1 MSYFQTLYHPER
13 YHGHN
18 AKPPFFEGWYF
29 KLVDRHQKH
38 KFAIIPAIFK
48 SHEPNQSHAFIQVL
62 NGTTGDSQYIKFA
75 AQKFVAA
82 KRHFTLSIGQ
92 NYFTENRLALSLKQ
106 GDFSLSGTV
115 LLGEQVP
122 WPTTVLSPGIM
133 GLFGYLPN
141 MECNHGIVS
150 MTHNL
155 MGHLILNGE
164 KIDFNGGKG
173 YIEKDWGKS
182 FPAGYVWMQSNHFKN
197 PFASFIGSIAIIPW
211 GRSAFPGLIAG
222 LWLEGK
228 LHKFATY
235 NFSKTTDLNISDDF
249 VEWRI
254 KRKNQEL
261 HIKAK
266 RAAGGLLYGPNR
278 ESMTERVG
286 ETMQAEIAI
295 TLKENDSIIFKDIG
309 RSAGLEVHGDLD
321 RLLALQKSS

>member
-1 MSYFQTLYHPER
+1 MSYFRTLYHPER
-13 YHGHN
+13 YHGHA

-29 KLVDRHQKH
+29 KLVDEAEKYRL
-38 KFAIIPAIFK
+38 AIIPAIFK
-48 SHEPNQSHAFIQVL
+48 SNNSEQSHAFIQVL
-62 NGTTGDSQYIKFA
+62 DGVTGDTQYVKFPTS
-75 AQKFVAA
+75 KFLAA
-82 KRHFTLSIGQ
+82 KKHFTVSIGQ
-92 NYFTENRLALSLKQ
+92 NYFTENRIALSLNQ
-106 GDFSLSGTV
+106 QDFQLSGTV
-115 LLGEQVP
+115 LLGDQVP
-122 WPTTVLSPGIM
+122 WPATVGSPGIM

-155 MGHLILNGE
+155 MGHMILNGE

-182 FPAGYVWMQSNHFKN
+182 FPAGYVWMQSNHFN
-197 PFASFIGSIAIIPW
+197 DPFASFIGSIAIIPW

-235 NFSKTTDLNISDDF
+235 NFSKTTDLKISDDF
-249 VEWRI
+249 IEWRI
-254 KRKNQEL
+254 KRRNQEL
-261 HIKAK
+261 HIQAK

-286 ETMQAEIAI
+286 ETMQAEIAL
-295 TLKENDSIIFKDIG
+295 TLKKDGKVIFKDFG
-309 RSAGLEVHGDLD
+309 RCAGLEVHGELD